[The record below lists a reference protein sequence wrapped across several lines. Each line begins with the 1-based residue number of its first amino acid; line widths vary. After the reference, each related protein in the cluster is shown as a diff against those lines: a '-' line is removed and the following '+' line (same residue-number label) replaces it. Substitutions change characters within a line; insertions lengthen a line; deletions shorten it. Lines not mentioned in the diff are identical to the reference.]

1 MCGGT
6 LAQLCPA
13 PHCHGAQSPPG
24 RGTEQTSADQL
35 QPSGR
40 AADSWTLPVVTVVTL
55 VTVITVVTT
64 SWADL
69 LFVPPLTQAGHT
81 TEETMLHLQ
90 PLWS

>member
-6 LAQLCPA
+6 LALLCPA

-35 QPSGR
+35 QLSWTAG
-40 AADSWTLPVVTVVTL
+40 DSWTLPVVT
-55 VTVITVVTT
+55 T
-64 SWADL
+64 SWPDL
-69 LFVPPLTQAGHT
+69 LFVPPLTQAGHSHT
-81 TEETMLHLQ
+81 RQQTMLHLQ